1 MVRSSEEL
9 KTLIQNED
17 KILKKNPSEE
27 LKNTINNLEDNKDSM
42 DILLNIIE
50 NEKNLH
56 HFKSIFKNQK
66 VGIETIILNKFREF
80 KSDLKKLLKLRKNN
94 QSYLDLL
101 HKDKIGDN
109 FTHKSF
115 FKRVQK
121 INKIEKVKNLK
132 FKQVLPEVFL
142 LDRE

>member
-1 MVRSSEEL
+1 MICESKIVINFS
-9 KTLIQNED
+9 KTTWN
-17 KILKKNPSEE
+17 KISNYPE
-27 LKNTINNLEDNKDSM
+27 
-42 DILLNIIE
+42 
-50 NEKNLH
+50 
-56 HFKSIFKNQK
+56 KSIFKNQK